1 MINNKPT
8 YISLFSSA
16 GVGCYGFKQADFV
29 CVATNELIE
38 RRLNIQKINNKC
50 ELSTGYI
57 NGDIT
62 LKTTKELIFDEI
74 KKWSK
79 KGNDKIDVVI
89 ATPPCQGMS
98 VANHKKNI
106 TDYNRN
112 SLVVE
117 SIEIIKKIKPRFFIF
132 ENVPAF
138 MNTLCEAP
146 DGTPKAIETVIKEE
160 LGSDYSYISRVINFK
175 NYGAKS
181 SRTRTVVIGVINKL
195 SDFISPIELFPH
207 FRKEVTLRE
216 VIGTMPVLEWGEF
229 DKDDFYHQFRTYDEK
244 MRPWVSN
251 TPIGC
256 SAFDNKNDLHKPH
269 KMVDGKYVLNIR
281 KNGDKYTRQS
291 WDKVA
296 PCIHTRNDQLAS
308 QNTIHPEQDRVFSIR
323 ELMKMMSI
331 PDDFKWIDVG
341 LDELN
346 KLTLKE
352 KKDILKKHEIN
363 IRQSL
368 GEAVPTEI
376 FHQIAKNIYKFMSVQ
391 NLSDKE
397 IEILI
402 KDKKL
407 SNIDSLLEL
416 IKNNTTYSLGTLS
429 RIVELAN
436 INREENEAYFTNKSI
451 LNDIYGELPNIQKDK
466 VNILEPSVGIGNF
479 LPFIVK
485 KYEDKKSVNID
496 VFDINP
502 DVINALQELV
512 KQYEFPKNIHISFF
526 NANTLLHKFNKHYDL
541 TIGNPP
547 FANAS
552 GKELCLYQKDAKN
565 KSTKNL
571 AAFFLEKAMLLSDYV
586 VMITPKT
593 FLNTPE
599 FEDTRN
605 FVNNYNLACILDFG
619 EKGFKNVLIETV
631 CFFINTQAKPL
642 KTKVVSISNN
652 IVVEQ
657 KQSYITDKKLPY
669 WIIYRDKNFDNVFN
683 SMTFDI
689 FTVFRDRQITNSNSS
704 LIKTENG
711 IRVIK
716 SRNISDDG
724 KHIENIPN
732 YDTYIN
738 SDVLQKLTV
747 NQYIDSDNVYLSPNM
762 TYKPRV
768 CKKPKGVVVNGSV
781 AILIPKNEIVLS
793 DEDMLYFST
802 TEYRDFYKVARNY
815 QTRSLNIDKSS
826 VFFFGIRRKTPNN
839 L

>member
-1 MINNKPT
+1 MGKKSQVTTRT
-8 YISLFSSA
+8 Y
-16 GVGCYGFKQADFV
+16 GN
-29 CVATNELIE
+29 T
-38 RRLNIQKINNKC
+38 
-50 ELSTGYI
+50 
-57 NGDIT
+57 
-62 LKTTKELIFDEI
+62 TTK
-74 KKWSK
+74 
-79 KGNDKIDVVI
+79 NPY
-89 ATPPCQGMS
+89 ATATTTNGGTTAS
-98 VANHKKNI
+98 FN
-106 TDYNRN
+106 
-112 SLVVE
+112 
-117 SIEIIKKIKPRFFIF
+117 
-132 ENVPAF
+132 
-138 MNTLCEAP
+138 
-146 DGTPKAIETVIKEE
+146 DGTALNSI
-160 LGSDYSYISRVINFK
+160 YNFV
-175 NYGAKS
+175 N
-181 SRTRTVVIGVINKL
+181 
-195 SDFISPIELFPH
+195 
-207 FRKEVTLRE
+207 
-216 VIGTMPVLEWGEF
+216 
-229 DKDDFYHQFRTYDEK
+229 
-244 MRPWVSN
+244 
-251 TPIGC
+251 
-256 SAFDNKNDLHKPH
+256 
-269 KMVDGKYVLNIR
+269 
-281 KNGDKYTRQS
+281 
-291 WDKVA
+291 
-296 PCIHTRNDQLAS
+296 
-308 QNTIHPEQDRVFSIR
+308 
-323 ELMKMMSI
+323 
-331 PDDFKWIDVG
+331 
-341 LDELN
+341 
-346 KLTLKE
+346 
-352 KKDILKKHEIN
+352 
-363 IRQSL
+363 
-368 GEAVPTEI
+368 
-376 FHQIAKNIYKFMSVQ
+376 
-391 NLSDKE
+391 
-397 IEILI
+397 
-402 KDKKL
+402 

>member
-1 MINNKPT
+1 
-8 YISLFSSA
+8 
-16 GVGCYGFKQADFV
+16 
-29 CVATNELIE
+29 
-38 RRLNIQKINNKC
+38 
-50 ELSTGYI
+50 
-57 NGDIT
+57 
-62 LKTTKELIFDEI
+62 
-74 KKWSK
+74 
-79 KGNDKIDVVI
+79 
-89 ATPPCQGMS
+89 
-98 VANHKKNI
+98 
-106 TDYNRN
+106 
-112 SLVVE
+112 
-117 SIEIIKKIKPRFFIF
+117 
-132 ENVPAF
+132 
-138 MNTLCEAP
+138 
-146 DGTPKAIETVIKEE
+146 
-160 LGSDYSYISRVINFK
+160 
-175 NYGAKS
+175 
-181 SRTRTVVIGVINKL
+181 
-195 SDFISPIELFPH
+195 
-207 FRKEVTLRE
+207 
-216 VIGTMPVLEWGEF
+216 
-229 DKDDFYHQFRTYDEK
+229 
-244 MRPWVSN
+244 
-251 TPIGC
+251 
-256 SAFDNKNDLHKPH
+256 
-269 KMVDGKYVLNIR
+269 MVDGKYVLNIR